1 MKRVLALALTAV
13 VASASLPGSAAAQAG
28 SSPAPGAPRCEGSSG
43 YAEAFDGRRTFL
55 WRPDW
60 LTTLKARVAA
70 GDPSVRPAYEALIA
84 QADAALGHGPYTVVD
99 KTQTPASGDK
109 HDYMS
114 MGPYWWPDPT
124 QPNGLPYVRRDGR
137 MNPERETNAFD
148 LSDLENMSQD
158 VQALALAHWYTGDQR
173 YAAKAGEMVR
183 AWFLAPGTRMNPNLN
198 HGQAVPGRVSGRAE
212 GVIDAY
218 RFIRII
224 EAVGL
229 MTPSG
234 ALSDEELAALRDW
247 FSDLVHWL
255 ATSEIGRAE
264 RAARNNHGVYYD
276 AIISHFALFAGM
288 DDAAR
293 AVIRKAGPDRLARQI
308 EPDGR
313 LPQELARTRSL
324 HYTAWTLTAAFDL
337 ADLGRCVGVDLW
349 NYRTEDGR
357 SLRAAADF
365 LGGYAG
371 REAEWPY
378 PELDKTE
385 TAGVYEVMRRAA
397 WGWDDPAFAARAA
410 VLAGAH
416 SDLGLN
422 VRMPPY
428 GS

>member
-1 MKRVLALALTAV
+1 MKRVLVFALTAA
-13 VASASLPGSAAAQAG
+13 VASAGVPAPAAARTPPSLAPAAPECRG
-28 SSPAPGAPRCEGSSG
+28 SDG
-43 YAEAFDGRRTFL
+43 YAEAFGGRRTFL

-60 LTTLKARVAA
+60 LTTLKARVDA
-70 GDPSVRPAYEALIA
+70 GDPSVRPAYAALIA
-84 QADAALGHGPYTVVD
+84 GADAALGHGLYTVVD

-114 MGPYWWPDPT
+114 MGPYWWPDPA
-124 QPNGLPYVRRDGR
+124 QPNGLPYMRRDGR

-158 VQALALAHWYTGDQR
+158 IQALALAHWYTGDAR
-173 YAAKAGEMVR
+173 YAAKAGDMVR
-183 AWFLAPGTRMNPNLN
+183 TWFLTPETRMNPNLN

-218 RFIRII
+218 RFLRVI

-229 MTPSG
+229 LTPSG
-234 ALSDEELAALRDW
+234 ALSDEELAALREW

-276 AIISHFALFAGM
+276 VIISHFALFAGM

-293 AVIRKAGPDRLARQI
+293 VIIQKAGPDRLAKQI

-337 ADLGRCVGVDLW
+337 ADMGRCVGVDLW
-349 NYRTEDGR
+349 NYRTDDGR

-365 LGGYAG
+365 LAPYAG

-385 TAGVYEVMRRAA
+385 TLGVYEVMQRAA

-410 VLAGAH
+410 IQADAH
-416 SDLGLN
+416 SDLSLN
-422 VRMPPY
+422 VRIPPY